1 MQRPT
6 SKNAIKFS
14 KICFG
19 YEPNKV
25 FLQDV
30 SFEIKENEYVC
41 IVGHNGSGK
50 STVSK
55 ILNGLLKPWSGQFT
69 LFGEL
74 ITKDNIDYL
83 RNNIGVIFQNPD
95 NQFIGLSV
103 EDDIAFGLENKQV
116 EPTEMWP
123 IIKNV
128 TKIVGISHLLDF
140 DSQLLSGGQKQ
151 HVAIAS
157 VLALDPKI
165 IVFDEATSMLDPK
178 STIELKQLML
188 ELKNKF
194 KKTVISITHDMD
206 EIIKADKVL
215 VMNSGKLVASGK
227 PQDVF
232 VKQQDVIKKS
242 ALNAPFVL
250 ELSQLLNERNK
261 NIKPTMNLDV
271 LIKQVSHECK

>member
-1 MQRPT
+1 MQKT
-6 SKNAIKFS
+6 ASKNAIEFS

-25 FLQDV
+25 FLQDI
-30 SFEIKENEYVC
+30 SFVIKENEYVC

-55 ILNGLLKPWSGQFT
+55 ILNGLLKPWSGQFSI
-69 LFGEL
+69 FGSQV
-74 ITKDNIDYL
+74 TKDNIDYL
-83 RNNIGVIFQNPD
+83 RSNTGVIFQNPD

-103 EDDIAFGLENKQV
+103 EDDIAFGLENKQI
-116 EPTEMWP
+116 EPAKMWP
-123 IIKNV
+123 IIQKV
-128 TKIVGISHLLDF
+128 TKIVGIDHLLDS

-215 VMNSGKLVASGK
+215 VMNSGKLVAFGK

-232 VKQQDVIKKS
+232 IKQQDVIKKS
-242 ALNAPFVL
+242 ALNVPFIL
-250 ELSQLLNERNK
+250 ELSQLLNKTDK
-261 NIKPTMNLDV
+261 NIEPTMDLDTF
-271 LIKQVSHECK
+271 IKQVSYENK